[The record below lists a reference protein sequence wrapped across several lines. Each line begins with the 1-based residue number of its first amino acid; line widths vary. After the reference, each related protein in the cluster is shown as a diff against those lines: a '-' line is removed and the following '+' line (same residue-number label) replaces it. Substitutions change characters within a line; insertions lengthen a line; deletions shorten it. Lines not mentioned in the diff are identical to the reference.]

1 MRRVSNQSGLDRPVC
16 LPSRHQDNNNNFRRA
31 SLIAA
36 KKKKENHKKL
46 LGRNYFSYFV
56 NRSFGRLHELL
67 VNHCLLLS
75 LHYFP
80 FWLCPFAKAA
90 FAFVLLSFRAPMLLW
105 TWGWLMLR
113 THYHKDSHLWKR
125 PRTPVRKL
133 ALLLFLWVFFGWC
146 LCLFFF
152 SFFLFCVRLR
162 PRSSEAALLEIK
174 NVLWAQV
181 NLIYGRRWE

>member
-1 MRRVSNQSGLDRPVC
+1 MRRVSNQSGVHRLDRPVC
-16 LPSRHQDNNNNFRRA
+16 LPSSSHQDNNNNFSRA

-36 KKKKENHKKL
+36 KKEKKKQNKKL

-56 NRSFGRLHELL
+56 NCSFGRLHELL
-67 VNHCLLLS
+67 VNHWLLLS

-80 FWLCPFAKAA
+80 FWLRPFAKDT

-113 THYHKDSHLWKR
+113 TYYHKDSHLWKR

-133 ALLLFLWVFFGWC
+133 ALLHFLWDFFLGWC

-152 SFFLFCVRLR
+152 FLILR
-162 PRSSEAALLEIK
+162 PAQAE
-174 NVLWAQV
+174 VLRGSFA
-181 NLIYGRRWE
+181 GDKECFMGAG